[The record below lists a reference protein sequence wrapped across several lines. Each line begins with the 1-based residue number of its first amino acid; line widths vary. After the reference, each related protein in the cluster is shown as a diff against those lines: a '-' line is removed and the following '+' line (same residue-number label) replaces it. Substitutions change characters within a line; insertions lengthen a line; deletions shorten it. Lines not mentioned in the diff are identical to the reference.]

1 MRGNPRLPKE
11 RQSLE
16 TSTPQQEEESVSD
29 GLERRIKAIKDMKKF
44 VDDCEEDR
52 EKRVLMELP
61 KFSKSKNKTKSKSQY
76 LTNLKVVNAAIEAV
90 LWFRR

>member
-1 MRGNPRLPKE
+1 
-11 RQSLE
+11 
-16 TSTPQQEEESVSD
+16 
-29 GLERRIKAIKDMKKF
+29 MKKF

-61 KFSKSKNKTKSKSQY
+61 KFSKSENKTKSKSQY

-90 LWFRR
+90 LWFRRSRSSPVAQEGEINGCAGE